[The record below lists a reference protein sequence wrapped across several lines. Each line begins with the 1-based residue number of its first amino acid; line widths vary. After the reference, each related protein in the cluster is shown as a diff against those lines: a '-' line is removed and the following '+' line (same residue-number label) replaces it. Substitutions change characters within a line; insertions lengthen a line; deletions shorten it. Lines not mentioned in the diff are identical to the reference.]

1 MVNLVIKMLLEDK
14 EFSKKLQNAKGELKG
29 IDALGGAAFKGIAG
43 AVTRVAGA
51 VGVAM
56 GGMEAFNKLMASS
69 QTLADSWGATMEAAK
84 TSVDNFFYSLGSG
97 DFSAFDSGLAALTD
111 RAREAYAAL
120 DDLGNVTM
128 AFNYANAQD
137 NAKLQLLMNQAR
149 DKSLSEAERRAAAD
163 EASALQQKMYADAV
177 TYRDAA
183 KNTALLKVSSRTNVD
198 ASLFTQKYLDKALRL
213 DIDKDRAAQ
222 RERIFREYT
231 GYSTD
236 REAITR
242 LIADNE
248 KALSIAEEGR
258 DTKYMKLLPGQRDAA
273 RERDAA
279 AARANIA
286 KYEAE
291 LRVLEEK
298 YAEVVA
304 IHALLEIYTDDQL
317 NQLGKTIIT
326 TENAVQRTATLKN
339 TVREAAASINNV
351 GGKARTSTVRTRGED
366 GAFVFGDTG
375 VGGSLASA
383 FAGAEDFQRRQR
395 EAQAEA
401 ERRALEQSGLAAQI
415 EGLPAHMTNIAIP
428 EDTIDKL
435 RETTSAVQQLGGAFG
450 QLGNAIGGNAG
461 ALVSWVGSLMEA
473 SAGMAQTIAMLNA
486 ESQAHN
492 TNATAATAD
501 AGANMMAAHAG
512 IPFAGIA
519 IGAAAVATMVA
530 TLLSLPKFAKG
541 GIATGP
547 TIGLFGEAGTEAI
560 IPLDRLDSMLSSNA
574 RPVRVVGELRARGK
588 DLVGT
593 ISNYEK
599 VQAVR

>member
-97 DFSAFDSGLAALTD
+97 DFSPFLGGLD
-111 RAREAYAAL
+111 DMINRAREAYALL
-120 DDLGNVTM
+120 DDFGNVQMSYNYKSAEVM
-128 AFNYANAQD
+128 AEYQKQLNVARDTTLSREERAAGLANAQ
-137 NAKLQLLMNQAR
+137 KLQAEMQKMAAEYNRSAMETIAAGLASR
-149 DKSLSEAERRAAAD
+149 GGFDKSL
-163 EASALQQKMYADAV
+163 V
-177 TYRDAA
+177 TREMI
-183 KNTALLKVSSRTNVD
+183 
-198 ASLFTQKYLDKALRL
+198 DKALSL
-213 DIDKDRAAQ
+213 DISSDRAKK
-222 RERIFREYT
+222 REEMSGQYAA
-231 GYSTD
+231 YQA
-236 REAITR
+236 E
-242 LIADNE
+242 LN
-248 KALSIAEEGR
+248 ALR
-258 DTKYMKLLPGQRDAA
+258 
-273 RERDAA
+273 
-279 AARANIA
+279 RANTSTLTTPYGTVESVVETPEYLSQVA
-286 KYEAE
+286 ALQK
-291 LRVLEEK
+291 R
-298 YAEVVA
+298 YADVIVMYA
-304 IHALLEIYTDDQL
+304 ALEIYSDEALKEAGQL
-317 NQLGKTIIT
+317 I
-326 TENAVQRTATLKN
+326 TATNNAIRQIDSQERALQ
-339 TVREAAASINNV
+339 RAAASINNV
-351 GGKARTSTVRTRGED
+351 GGARTGKALTSTVRTRGEE
-366 GAFVFGDTG
+366 GALVFGDTG

-383 FAGAEDFQRRQR
+383 FAGAEDFSRRQR
-395 EAQAEA
+395 ESQAEA

-473 SAGMAQTIAMLNA
+473 AAGMGQTIAMLNA

-501 AGANMMAAHAG
+501 AAANAMAAHAG

>member
-1 MVNLVIKMLLEDK
+1 MLLEDK

-43 AVTRVAGA
+43 AVTRIAGA

-97 DFSAFDSGLAALTD
+97 DFSPFLGGLD
-111 RAREAYAAL
+111 DMINRAREAYALL
-120 DDLGNVTM
+120 DDFGNVQMSYNYKSAEVM
-128 AFNYANAQD
+128 AEYQKQLNVARDTTLSREERAAGLANAQ
-137 NAKLQLLMNQAR
+137 KLQAEMLKMAAEYNRSAMETIAAGLASR
-149 DKSLSEAERRAAAD
+149 GGFDKSLVTREMIDKALSLDISSDRAKMREDMSGQYAAYQAELNALRKANTSTLTTPYGGTVESVVETPEYLAQVAALQKRYADVIVMYAALEIYSDEALKEAGQLITATSNAIRQI
-163 EASALQQKMYADAV
+163 ESQASALQ
-177 TYRDAA
+177 
-183 KNTALLKVSSRTNVD
+183 
-198 ASLFTQKYLDKALRL
+198 
-213 DIDKDRAAQ
+213 
-222 RERIFREYT
+222 
-231 GYSTD
+231 G
-236 REAITR
+236 
-242 LIADNE
+242 
-248 KALSIAEEGR
+248 
-258 DTKYMKLLPGQRDAA
+258 
-273 RERDAA
+273 
-279 AARANIA
+279 
-286 KYEAE
+286 
-291 LRVLEEK
+291 
-298 YAEVVA
+298 
-304 IHALLEIYTDDQL
+304 
-317 NQLGKTIIT
+317 
-326 TENAVQRTATLKN
+326 
-339 TVREAAASINNV
+339 AAASINNV
-351 GGKARTSTVRTRGED
+351 GGTTRTPTVRTRGEE

-395 EAQAEA
+395 ASQAEA

-492 TNATAATAD
+492 ANATAATAD

>member
-97 DFSAFDSGLAALTD
+97 DFSPFLGGLD
-111 RAREAYAAL
+111 DMINRAREAYALL
-120 DDLGNVTM
+120 DDFGNVQMSYNYKSAEVM
-128 AFNYANAQD
+128 AEYQKQLNVARDTTLSREERAAGLANAQ
-137 NAKLQLLMNQAR
+137 KLQAEMQKMAAEYNRSAMETIAAGLASR
-149 DKSLSEAERRAAAD
+149 GGFDKSL
-163 EASALQQKMYADAV
+163 V
-177 TYRDAA
+177 TREMI
-183 KNTALLKVSSRTNVD
+183 
-198 ASLFTQKYLDKALRL
+198 DKALSL
-213 DIDKDRAAQ
+213 DISSDRAKM
-222 RERIFREYT
+222 REDM
-231 GYSTD
+231 S
-236 REAITR
+236 
-242 LIADNE
+242 
-248 KALSIAEEGR
+248 
-258 DTKYMKLLPGQRDAA
+258 GQYAA
-273 RERDAA
+273 
-279 AARANIA
+279 
-286 KYEAE
+286 YQAE
-291 LRVLEEK
+291 LNALRKANTSTLTTPYGGTVESVVETPEYLAQVAALQK
-298 YAEVVA
+298 RYADVIVMYA
-304 IHALLEIYTDDQL
+304 ALEIYSDEALKEAGQL
-317 NQLGKTIIT
+317 I
-326 TENAVQRTATLKN
+326 TATSNAIRQIESQERALQ
-339 TVREAAASINNV
+339 RAAASINNV
-351 GGKARTSTVRTRGED
+351 GGTTRTPTVRTRGEE

-395 EAQAEA
+395 ASQAEA

-473 SAGMAQTIAMLNA
+473 SAGMALTIAMLNA
-486 ESQAHN
+486 ESQAHI

-501 AGANMMAAHAG
+501 AGAKVMAAHAG